1 MHEGGGVIES
11 PMIYK
16 SIKISTK
23 IHRRLLP
30 SERGVLC
37 HILVKEGNSPLGH
50 SE

>member
-1 MHEGGGVIES
+1 MGEGGGVIES
-11 PMIYK
+11 SMIHK

-37 HILVKEGNSPLGH
+37 HILVKEGNIPLGH